1 MDDPGSSK
9 AAFLFTDLD
18 LANTFLDIA
27 DTTGVGFIRE
37 RNIANARKAHD
48 TVKHFAFRIELTN
61 SERRAIKAELR
72 PRKTAGR
79 RPAHRDRRRRV
90 NIDQSSK
97 GRICAWLSANRH
109 VHSAIGKRGEPAC
122 RRMDANRRD
131 ERRQLGLSVEAAHR

>member
-72 PRKTAGR
+72 A
-79 RPAHRDRRRRV
+79 
-90 NIDQSSK
+90 
-97 GRICAWLSANRH
+97 LE
-109 VHSAIGKRGEPAC
+109 KRLDAARLTGTVGE
-122 RRMDANRRD
+122 
-131 ERRQLGLSVEAAHR
+131 E